1 MKLFDE
7 LLWRGMIKDVSD
19 YDLAQKRIN
28 EEKLRFYIGFD
39 PTGQSLTVGHLVQI
53 VRMRLMQLHGHIPIV
68 LIGGA
73 TGQIGDPREVGERKL
88 ITIEDALN
96 NAKLIEQQINKYLD
110 PKETI
115 YVNNYDWISK
125 ISLID
130 FLRDYGKHF
139 NVNYMLAKDIIASRL
154 DSGISYTEFSYM
166 ILQSLDYVH
175 LYQNYDCQMQFGGS
189 DQWGNIT
196 AGLELIRK
204 MIGENDAIGMS
215 SPLLLKSDGQKF
227 GKSEGGAIWLD
238 PELTSPYEM
247 YQYFLNTADE
257 DAPEVL
263 KKLTLLP
270 IDEIAR
276 LEKAIKE
283 KPEEREAQKVLAREI
298 TTFVHGKEAFKEA
311 LAITEALFSGEF
323 NDLNEN
329 SFKTLAKALE
339 GVKVEENTPL
349 VDALVLTKLAS
360 SKREARE
367 FISNGAISVND
378 EKIQDTYH
386 ELTSLKALHKNFII
400 LKRGRRRHAVIY
412 FK

>member
-311 LAITEALFSGEF
+311 LAITEALFS
-323 NDLNEN
+323 
-329 SFKTLAKALE
+329 
-339 GVKVEENTPL
+339 V
-349 VDALVLTKLAS
+349 
-360 SKREARE
+360 
-367 FISNGAISVND
+367 
-378 EKIQDTYH
+378 
-386 ELTSLKALHKNFII
+386 
-400 LKRGRRRHAVIY
+400 
-412 FK
+412 

>member
-1 MKLFDE
+1 MRLFDE

-19 YDLAQKRIN
+19 YDLAKKRIN

-53 VRMRLMQLHGHIPIV
+53 VRMRLMQIHGHIPIV

-110 PKETI
+110 PKKTI

-283 KPEEREAQKVLAREI
+283 KPEEREAQRVLAKEI
-298 TTFVHGKEAFKEA
+298 ITFVHGKEAFQEA

-329 SFKTLAKALE
+329 SFKTLAKALD

-378 EKIQDTYH
+378 EKIQDTYSV
-386 ELTSLKALHKNFII
+386 LTSTNALHKNFVI

>member
-19 YDLAQKRIN
+19 YDLAKKRIN

-53 VRMRLMQLHGHIPIV
+53 VRMRLMQIHGHIPIV

-110 PKETI
+110 PKKTI

-283 KPEEREAQKVLAREI
+283 KPEEREAQRVLAKEI
-298 TTFVHGKEAFKEA
+298 TTFVHGEEAFQEA

-329 SFKTLAKALE
+329 SFKTLAKALD

-378 EKIQDTYH
+378 EKIQDTYSV
-386 ELTSLKALHKNFII
+386 LTSTNALHKNFVI

>member
-7 LLWRGMIKDVSD
+7 LLWRGMVKDVSD
-19 YDLAQKRIN
+19 YELAKKRIN
-28 EEKLRFYIGFD
+28 EESLRFYIGYD
-39 PTGQSLTVGHLVQI
+39 PTGKSLTVGHLVQI
-53 VRMRLMQLHGHIPIV
+53 VRMRLMQLHGHTPIV

-88 ITIEDALN
+88 ITIEEALN
-96 NAKLIEQQINKYLD
+96 NAKLIEKQISKYLD

-125 ISLID
+125 ISLTD

-154 DSGISYTEFSYM
+154 DTGISYTEFSYM
-166 ILQSLDYVH
+166 ILQSLDFVH
-175 LYQNYDCQMQFGGS
+175 LYENYNCQMQFGGS

-196 AGLELIRK
+196 AGLELLRK
-204 MIGENDAIGMS
+204 MIGDNDAIGIS

-238 PELTSPYEM
+238 AELTSPYEM

-257 DAPEVL
+257 DALEVM

-270 IDEIAR
+270 IDEIKR
-276 LEKAIKE
+276 LDSELKTN
-283 KPEEREAQKVLAREI
+283 PEAREAQKVLAKEI
-298 TTFVHGKEAFKEA
+298 TTFVHGKEAFEEA
-311 LAITEALFSGEF
+311 LAISEALFSGEF
-323 NDLNEN
+323 SSLNER
-329 SFKTLAKALE
+329 SFKELAKALE
-339 GVKVEENTPL
+339 GVKIEEGKPL
-349 VDALVLTKLAS
+349 VDALIETKLAQ

-378 EKIQDTYH
+378 EKITDTYY
-386 ELTSLKALHKNFII
+386 ELTSDKALHKNFIVI
-400 LKRGRRRHAVIY
+400 KRGRRRHGVVY

>member
-19 YDLAQKRIN
+19 YDLAKKRIN

-53 VRMRLMQLHGHIPIV
+53 VRMRLMQIHGHIPIV

-110 PKETI
+110 PKKTI

-283 KPEEREAQKVLAREI
+283 KPEEREAQRVLAKEI
-298 TTFVHGKEAFKEA
+298 TTFVHGEEAFQEA

-329 SFKTLAKALE
+329 SFKTLAKALD

-378 EKIQDTYH
+378 EKIQDTYS

>member
-298 TTFVHGKEAFKEA
+298 TTFVHGEEAFKEA

-378 EKIQDTYH
+378 EKIQDTYY

>member
-7 LLWRGMIKDVSD
+7 LLWRGMVKDVSD
-19 YDLAQKRIN
+19 YELAKKRIN
-28 EEKLRFYIGFD
+28 EEKLKFYIGFD

-53 VRMRLMQLHGHIPIV
+53 VRMKLMQMHGHKPIV

-88 ITIEDALN
+88 ISVAESLN
-96 NAKLIEQQINKYLD
+96 NAKLIEKQISKYLD

-125 ISLID
+125 IDLIS

-154 DSGISYTEFSYM
+154 DTGISYTEFSYM
-166 ILQSLDYVH
+166 ILQSLDFVN

-196 AGLELIRK
+196 AGLELLRK
-204 MIGENDAIGMS
+204 MVGENDAIGIS

-227 GKSEGGAIWLD
+227 GKSEGGAVWLD

-257 DAPEVL
+257 DVLEVL
-263 KKLTLLP
+263 KKLTLLD
-270 IDEIAR
+270 IEEIKR
-276 LEKAIKE
+276 LAKE
-283 KPEEREAQKVLAREI
+283 VETNPGAREAQKVLAKEI
-298 TTFVHGKEAFKEA
+298 TTFVHGEAEFKEA
-311 LAITEALFSGEF
+311 LQITEALFSGDF
-323 NDLNEN
+323 NDLKES
-329 SFKTLAKALE
+329 SFKVLTQSLDGIKID
-339 GVKVEENTPL
+339 ENKSL
-349 VDALVLTKLAS
+349 VDALVETKLAQ

-367 FISNGAISVND
+367 FIQNGAISLND
-378 EKIQDTYH
+378 EKITDTYY
-386 ELTSLKALHKNFII
+386 ELTSDKALHKNYMVI
-400 LKRGRRRHAVIY
+400 KRGRRRHAVVY

>member
-19 YDLAQKRIN
+19 YDLAKKRIN

-378 EKIQDTYH
+378 EKIQDTYY

>member
-1 MKLFDE
+1 MRLFDE

-19 YDLAQKRIN
+19 YDLAKKRIN

-53 VRMRLMQLHGHIPIV
+53 VRMRLMQIHGHIPIV

-110 PKETI
+110 PKKTI

-283 KPEEREAQKVLAREI
+283 KPEEREAQRVLAKEI
-298 TTFVHGKEAFKEA
+298 TTFVHGEEAFQEA

-329 SFKTLAKALE
+329 SFKTLAKALD

-378 EKIQDTYH
+378 EKIQDTYSV
-386 ELTSLKALHKNFII
+386 LTSTNALHKNFVI